1 MGEPSTNQQPQKQDK
16 MKAIIL
22 FLPILIFGCD
32 HVHVG
37 TVVDKHIEPAHY
49 YTTVYYTTVG
59 KVHIPHYIRH
69 WDDEDY
75 VVTIHGVDDGGDTTN
90 EDYYVSY
97 EEYHSINIGYCFN
110 DTIDRVFQDCETGS
124 GDY

>member
-16 MKAIIL
+16 MKAITLI
-22 FLPILIFGCD
+22 LPILLFACD

-37 TVVDKHIEPAHY
+37 TVVDKHIEPERY
-49 YTTVYYTTVG
+49 YTTTTYSHVG
-59 KVHIPHYIRH
+59 KVMVPHTWHH

-75 VVTIHGVDDGGDTTN
+75 VITVHGIDDGGDTVN

-97 EEYHSINIGYCFN
+97 EEYQSIGIGYCFN
-110 DTIDRVFQDCETGS
+110 DTIDRIFQDCETGD